1 MKKIIVLLGCL
12 ATSCMYAQG
21 NFKFVEESH
30 DFGKVPEGDSVSYE
44 FEFTNVGDQPL
55 KITNVQPSCGCTVP
69 KWPAEAIQPGGKG
82 RILAKYATKNRVG
95 AFTKYLTIS
104 SDALE
109 SSKQIKFVGEV
120 LAASAP
126 ADTIKKVEPTQSVA
140 PVKEKGKVQQKSSAK
155 KPAVKKKA
163 VAGTKP
169 KNPQSAA
176 AKKQAPKK

>member
-30 DFGKVPEGDSVSYE
+30 DFGKVPEGDSVAYE

-69 KWPAEAIQPGGKG
+69 KWPAEAIQPGAKG

-95 AFTKYLTIS
+95 SFTKFLTIS

-120 LAASAP
+120 LSSAP
-126 ADTIKKVEPTQSVA
+126 ADTTKAIEPA
-140 PVKEKGKVQQKSSAK
+140 PVPNKEQKANGQQKTSAK
-155 KPAVKKKA
+155 NPAVKKKTPVGA
-163 VAGTKP
+163 KSKKTPAP
-169 KNPQSAA
+169 A
-176 AKKQAPKK
+176 AKKQTPKK